1 VIIAVPG
8 LMVSAMDMP
17 PLFLWLD
24 PYLIW
29 FFRLTDHAAVNFFIG
44 TAVMAFLAL
53 LLGKLGSAA
62 VLTAGRHYS
71 LRLSD
76 EAKKYQDLSIQALKA
91 GDRPAYEAGNQLA
104 NEAFGKSFY
113 LGVAQSAAFFWPVGL
128 VLAWMQYRFL
138 GLAFPIPVIGCS
150 VGYIGIFIPLYIAG
164 WWLFNLMK
172 IRVTR
177 VFTEYFPPAPQNQ
190 VSALPKPAQ
199 SFALKK

>member
-1 VIIAVPG
+1 
-8 LMVSAMDMP
+8 MVSAMDMP

-29 FFRLTDHAAVNFFIG
+29 FFRLTDQAAVNFFIG

-91 GDRPAYEAGNQLA
+91 GDRRAYEAGNQLA

-113 LGVAQSAAFFWPVGL
+113 LGVAQSAAFFWPVGF

-138 GLAFPIPVIGCS
+138 GLAFPIPLIGWS
-150 VGYIGIFIPLYIAG
+150 VGYIGIFIPLYIAA
-164 WWLFNLMK
+164 WWLVKIMK
-172 IRVTR
+172 RWATGMFRKSYHPEEPQIHVNAS
-177 VFTEYFPPAPQNQ
+177 PNPANP
-190 VSALPKPAQ
+190 LPSRNPAEQ
-199 SFALKK
+199 P

>member
-1 VIIAVPG
+1 
-8 LMVSAMDMP
+8 MVSAMDMP

-24 PYLIW
+24 PCLIW

-44 TAVMAFLAL
+44 TAAMAFLAL
-53 LLGKLGSAA
+53 LLGKLSAAA
-62 VLTAGRHYS
+62 VLAAGRRYS
-71 LRLSD
+71 LRMSG
-76 EAKKYQDLSIQALKA
+76 EAKKYQDLSIQALQV
-91 GDRPAYEAGNQLA
+91 GNRPAYEAANKLA

-138 GLAFPIPVIGCS
+138 GLAFPIPLIGWS
-150 VGYIGIFIPLYIAG
+150 VGYIGIFIPLYIVA
-164 WWLFNLMK
+164 WWLFTIMK
-172 IRVTR
+172 RLIRVFR
-177 VFTEYFPPAPQNQ
+177 ELYPPAPQNQ

>member
-1 VIIAVPG
+1 
-8 LMVSAMDMP
+8 MVSAMDMP

-62 VLTAGRHYS
+62 VLAAGRRYS
-71 LRLSD
+71 LRLSG

-128 VLAWMQYRFL
+128 SW
-138 GLAFPIPVIGCS
+138 PGCNTGS
-150 VGYIGIFIPLYIAG
+150 WVWLSLSRSSAG
-164 WWLFNLMK
+164 
-172 IRVTR
+172 R
-177 VFTEYFPPAPQNQ
+177 
-190 VSALPKPAQ
+190 
-199 SFALKK
+199 